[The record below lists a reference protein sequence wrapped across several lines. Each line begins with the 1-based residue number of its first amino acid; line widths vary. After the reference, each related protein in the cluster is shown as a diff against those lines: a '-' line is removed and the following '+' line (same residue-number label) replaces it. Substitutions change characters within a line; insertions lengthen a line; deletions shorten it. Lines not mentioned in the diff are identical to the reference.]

1 MRVRRLGGS
10 RENNHGPF
18 TGVIYLFIIIIIIL
32 FTVHTT
38 DIHPVHD
45 SDSSLE
51 ASAPV
56 QDPR

>member
-1 MRVRRLGGS
+1 M
-10 RENNHGPF
+10 EAAKIIMDPYWC
-18 TGVIYLFIIIIIIL
+18 YLFIIIIIIMIL